1 MRTIL
6 TKHLNKL
13 EALELSVK
21 DYKAKIKQTEEEV
34 VNINKAHQIM
44 QKSAKMSQDHL
55 AVHLSSIVTQAIQ
68 PVVNKPYE
76 FVCEFV
82 ERRGSTEA
90 DLYLTKNGE
99 VFDILSGTGGGLA
112 DVCSFSLKVAYLLL
126 SNVNRVLIID
136 EVSRHINSPQ
146 QRTRFAA
153 VLKKLSEEFEIQMI
167 INSTIP
173 ELTSIADK
181 LITLDYVNEE
191 TVIMEELNAL

>member
-6 TKHLNKL
+6 NKHLNKL
-13 EALELSVK
+13 EDLEASVEE
-21 DYKAKIKQTEEEV
+21 YKTKIIQAEEDI
-34 VNINKAHQIM
+34 VNTNKAHQIM

-55 AVHLSSIVTQAIQ
+55 AQHLSSIVTQAIQ

-82 ERRGSTEA
+82 ERRGTTEA
-90 DLYLTKNGE
+90 DLFLTKKGE
-99 VFDILSGTGGGLA
+99 VFDILGGTGGGLA

-126 SNVNRVLIID
+126 SNVDRVLIID
-136 EVSRHINSPQ
+136 EVSRHINSAK
-146 QRTRFAA
+146 QRERFAA

-173 ELTSIADK
+173 ELTSIADN
-181 LITLDYVNEE
+181 LITLDQVDGE
-191 TVIMEELNAL
+191 TCIKNLQG